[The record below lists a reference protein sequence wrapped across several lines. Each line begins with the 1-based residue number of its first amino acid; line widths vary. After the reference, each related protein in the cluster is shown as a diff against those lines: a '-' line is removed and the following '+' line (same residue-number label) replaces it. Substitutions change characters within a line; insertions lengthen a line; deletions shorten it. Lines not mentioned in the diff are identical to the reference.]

1 MAARVG
7 ELPDEF
13 KPIDRIGK
21 EPRRG
26 RLGLNLFERE
36 GPTRDGDYACLGRD
50 RGVCQ
55 RQYNFNITVAGRCV
69 LEESFDWMLTAR
81 WPC

>member
-26 RLGLNLFERE
+26 RSRLNLFERE
-36 GPTRDGDYACLGRD
+36 GPTRDGDYACLGWD
-50 RGVCQ
+50 RRVCQ
-55 RQYNFNITVAGRCV
+55 RQNNFNNAAAGRFV
-69 LEESFDWMLTAR
+69 LEESFAL
-81 WPC
+81 